1 LVHRRRQPEGGA
13 PRTASLGELKP
24 LSTSSR
30 VSGQVGFEPRTL
42 AARKEPAPIDVDAL
56 QRRLDRPDH
65 ARVKGSLAEVGL
77 GSAVELLS
85 TYAGRARDLAGWL
98 KDAPINT
105 DINLR
110 LQYLAG
116 LGLNFYQQDAI
127 LTELL
132 THRRPLD
139 DLFVGTERTKRALRE
154 AMERRSKPPE
164 Q

>member
-1 LVHRRRQPEGGA
+1 
-13 PRTASLGELKP
+13 
-24 LSTSSR
+24 
-30 VSGQVGFEPRTL
+30 
-42 AARKEPAPIDVDAL
+42 
-56 QRRLDRPDH
+56 
-65 ARVKGSLAEVGL
+65 
-77 GSAVELLS
+77 LLS

>member
-1 LVHRRRQPEGGA
+1 MFA
-13 PRTASLGELKP
+13 RT
-24 LSTSSR
+24 
-30 VSGQVGFEPRTL
+30 EPT
-42 AARKEPAPIDVDAL
+42 PIDVDAL

-65 ARVKGSLAEVGL
+65 ARVKASLAEVGL

-85 TYAGRARDLAGWL
+85 TYAGRARDLTEWL

-116 LGLNFYQQDAI
+116 LGLNFYDQDAI
-127 LTELL
+127 HKEMLTW
-132 THRRPLD
+132 RRPAD
-139 DLFVGTERTKRALRE
+139 DLIVGTERTKRALRE
-154 AMERRSKPPE
+154 ATERRSTPPE